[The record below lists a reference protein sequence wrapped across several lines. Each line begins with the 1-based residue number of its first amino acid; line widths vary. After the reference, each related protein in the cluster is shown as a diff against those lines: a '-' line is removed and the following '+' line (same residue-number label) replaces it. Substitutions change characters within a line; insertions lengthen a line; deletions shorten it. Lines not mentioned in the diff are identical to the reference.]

1 MADGELRLLVRA
13 PLGMRTA
20 SLALDSRS
28 LPVALTPLFSSI
40 KGSRG
45 LGMRAGSSW
54 HLATAK
60 SGRVS
65 PWDACHLAVQQG
77 LGVTGGVEFAE
88 PDLEQQW
95 PWSTPARQ
103 TLGMAGECG
112 PAEPQDSD
120 TYAVGSHPLW
130 FRDTHHSQLGDAGHT
145 VGAPGAV
152 NRIRIAHL
160 DTGFDANHSTK
171 PINLRLDLQ
180 RNFVDAD
187 RPNDATDQ
195 PTALINP
202 MFGHGAGT
210 IGLLAGDKFNEDG
223 HILGGAPLCEVVP
236 IRVANWVVLFR
247 NSAIAQA
254 LDYVHGLWNQPANRI
269 HVVTMSMGGIASAAW
284 ADAINALYER
294 GIFVVTAAGNNFGGL
309 PTRHTVYPAR
319 FNRVVSACGVMED
332 GRPYA
337 DLPRARMAGCYGP
350 ASKARTSMSA
360 FTPNVPWAKFGCPGI
375 VDLDGGGT
383 SAATPQIAAAAA
395 LWMQK
400 HHKALES
407 YPEGWMRVEATRKAL
422 FESARAVGSESRRL
436 GRGILQADAAL
447 SVKPLGAARLAKE
460 PEDSA
465 SFGLLKVL
473 FGMGVAGD
481 RPSLQRMLE
490 LEALQLSQRSQEAEV
505 IIDGL
510 DSDDPSVVRSGDAR
524 RLFEVLADHPAAS
537 VTLKRALY
545 GALGKGG
552 QVVGPPPAKGPS
564 KRPPASQPP
573 APPPTPSA
581 PASSGTPVPAAS
593 SAAVPSALNPV
604 VPLPPHRALRV
615 YAFDPL
621 VATRL
626 ETVDINEAVINVPW
640 EEGLKEGPVGEY
652 FEVVDVDPPSDC
664 AYAPVDL
671 NHPSVLARQG
681 LTPTEGNPQFHQQMA
696 YAVAMK
702 TVERFEMALGRRAQ
716 WAQRLGTVNGEFGS
730 RFVRRL
736 RIYPHALRERNAFY
750 SPSRMALL
758 FGYFNAT
765 ASDVGGNLPG
775 GLIFTCLSHD
785 IIAHETT
792 HALLDGL
799 HPRYKEP
806 SSLDMLAFHEAFA
819 DIVALFQH
827 FTLPEALRSE
837 IAKRRGDLSLAELLG
852 GLAGQFGEGIGNRG
866 ALRSFIAKR
875 NEESGRWEPI
885 KPSQT
890 DYANSTEAHDRG
902 AVLVAAVFDA
912 FLQIYRRK
920 TEDLFRL
927 ASQGTGILPEG
938 RIPHDLVERLAGEAA
953 KIAGRVLN
961 ICIRALDYCP
971 PVDLTFG
978 EYLRALIT
986 ADRDLVPYDPHGYR
1000 IAFISAFRARGIF
1013 PAGVTNLSV
1022 DGLAWQKPDVQIDAL
1037 AGVLKNV
1044 PFVWEYDAD
1053 RYAAYE
1059 ASQRNAEA
1067 LYKALV
1073 RGPTD
1078 AYTFAQ
1084 LGLVKLD
1091 RRKVILLDGVKGY
1104 MSPIEMH
1111 SIRPVRRVG
1120 PDDQILDDIIIEM
1133 TQRWKPHDASG
1144 MSFRGGCTIVCDRR
1158 TGLIRY
1164 VVRKRVG
1171 SKRSVGEQMGFRL
1184 AMAEGS
1190 ALRNYFAEDG
1200 GSSEPF
1206 AMVHRH

>member
-1 MADGELRLLVRA
+1 MAEGELRLLLRA
-13 PLGMRTA
+13 SPGSRTA

-28 LPVALTPLFSSI
+28 LPLALTPLFSSI
-40 KGSRG
+40 RGSRG
-45 LGMRAGSSW
+45 LGMRAGTSW
-54 HLATAK
+54 HLATARP
-60 SGRVS
+60 GPVS

-77 LGVTGGVEFAE
+77 LGLAGGVDFAE

-95 PWSTPARQ
+95 PWSTAARQ

-112 PAEPQDSD
+112 PAEPQDGD

-130 FRDTHHSQLGDAGHT
+130 FRDTHHSQLGDAGYT
-145 VGAPGAV
+145 VGAPNAATT
-152 NRIRIAHL
+152 IRIAHL
-160 DTGFDANHSTK
+160 DTGFDPNHSTR
-171 PINLRLDLQ
+171 PVNLRLDLQ
-180 RNFVDAD
+180 RNFVDAN
-187 RPNDATDQ
+187 RPGDATDQ

-210 IGLLAGDKFNEDG
+210 IGLLAGNTFNKEG

-254 LDYVHGLWNQPANRI
+254 FDYVHGLWSQPANRV

-319 FNRVVSACGVMED
+319 FNRVVAACGVMED

-350 ASKARTSMSA
+350 AAKERTSMSA
-360 FTPNVPWAKFGCPGI
+360 FTPNVPWAKFGCPEI

-395 LWMQK
+395 LWMQRNLN
-400 HHKALES
+400 ALDS

-422 FESARAVGSESRRL
+422 FDSARPAGSEARRL
-436 GRGILQADAAL
+436 GRGILQANAAL
-447 SVKPLGAARLAKE
+447 SVKPLGATRLAKE
-460 PEDSA
+460 PQDSA

-473 FGMGVAGD
+473 FGLGAAAD
-481 RPSLQRMLE
+481 RSPHQRMLE
-490 LEALQLSQRSQEAEV
+490 LEALQLSQRSQEAEE

-510 DSDDPSVVRSGDAR
+510 DPNDPSVVRSDEAR
-524 RLFEVLADHPAAS
+524 RLLEVLADHPAAS
-537 VTLKRALY
+537 VALKRALY
-545 GALGKGG
+545 GTLGKGG
-552 QVVGPPPAKGPS
+552 QLAGPPQVSRAPLSPS
-564 KRPPASQPP
+564 SA
-573 APPPTPSA
+573 PSA
-581 PASSGTPVPAAS
+581 AAV
-593 SAAVPSALNPV
+593 AVPSALNPV
-604 VPLPPHRALRV
+604 IPPPPYRALRV

-626 ETVDINEAVINVPW
+626 ETVDINEAVIKVPW
-640 EEGLKEGPVGEY
+640 EQNLKAGPVGEY
-652 FEVVDVDPPSDC
+652 FEVVDVDPASDC
-664 AYAPVDL
+664 AYAPIDL
-671 NHPSVLARQG
+671 DNPAILARQG
-681 LTPTEGNPQFHQQMA
+681 LTPTEGNPQFHQQMV

-702 TVERFEMALGRRAQ
+702 TVERFETALGRRAQ
-716 WAQRLGTVNGEFGS
+716 WAQRLDTIDGVFGS

-736 RIYPHALRERNAFY
+736 RIYPHALRERNAYY
-750 SPSRMALL
+750 SPSKMALL
-758 FGYFNAT
+758 FGYFNAP
-765 ASDVGGNLPG
+765 ASDVGSNLPG

-785 IIAHETT
+785 IVAHETT

-799 HPRYKEP
+799 HPRYKDQ

-866 ALRSFIAKR
+866 ALRSFIVKR
-875 NEESGRWEPI
+875 NEESGAWEPI
-885 KPSQT
+885 KPAQT
-890 DYANSTEAHDRG
+890 DYANATEAHDRG

-938 RIPHDLVERLAGEAA
+938 RIPHDLVERLASEAA

-971 PVDLTFG
+971 PVDLAFG
-978 EYLRALIT
+978 EYLRALVT

-1000 IAFISAFRARGIF
+1000 VAFISAFRARGIF

-1022 DGLAWQKPDVQIDAL
+1022 DGLAWQRPDVQIDAL

-1044 PFVWEYDAD
+1044 PLVWEYDAD
-1053 RYAAYE
+1053 RYAAYV
-1059 ASQRNAEA
+1059 ASQSNAAA
-1067 LYKALV
+1067 LYRALV
-1073 RGPTD
+1073 LGPTD
-1078 AYTFAQ
+1078 AHTFAQ
-1084 LGLVKLD
+1084 LGLLKLD
-1091 RRKVILLDGVKGY
+1091 RGKVIVLDGVKGSI
-1104 MSPIEMH
+1104 SPIEMH
-1111 SIRPVRRVG
+1111 SVRPVRRVG

-1133 TQRWKPHDASG
+1133 TQRWNPHDADG
-1144 MSFRGGCTIVCDRR
+1144 MSFRGGCTVICDRR

-1164 VVRKRVG
+1164 VIRKRVG
-1171 SKRSVGEQMGFRL
+1171 NKRSVGEQMEFQL
-1184 AMAEGS
+1184 SMTEGS
-1190 ALRNYFAEDG
+1190 ALRNYFAEAG
-1200 GSSEPF
+1200 RSEPF